1 MELDSC
7 TLKPRALMML
17 SGLYLHPV
25 TLLLAVY
32 QFVFFL
38 LQMSFSHVVAKEAS
52 SGSNSPCFHLN
63 RTRGHRYSLS
73 NVCLQKRLIGPTRH
87 VVPVN
92 DLQSWVV

>member
-1 MELDSC
+1 M
-7 TLKPRALMML
+7 
-17 SGLYLHPV
+17 
-25 TLLLAVY
+25 
-32 QFVFFL
+32 
-38 LQMSFSHVVAKEAS
+38 VAKEAS
-52 SGSNSPCFHLN
+52 SGSNSPCFQLN